1 MKMSTAELMI
11 RRLVLMTV
19 GEYEHACGNG
29 YVCINTSDNGRD
41 PHGWWVATD
50 ITKEVYAEVRRRRL
64 EPILAT

>member
-11 RRLVLMTV
+11 RRLVLMTI

-41 PHGWWVATD
+41 PDGWWVATN
-50 ITKEVYAEVRRRRL
+50 ITKDIYDEVSRRRRSQFA
-64 EPILAT
+64 AT